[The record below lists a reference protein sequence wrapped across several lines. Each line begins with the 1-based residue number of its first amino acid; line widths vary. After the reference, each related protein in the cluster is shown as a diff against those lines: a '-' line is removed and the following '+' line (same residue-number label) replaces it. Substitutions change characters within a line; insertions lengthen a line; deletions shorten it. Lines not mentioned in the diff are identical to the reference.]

1 MPINQETLNSELFK
15 LLKSRGYQPT
25 MLDSSGKQM
34 AVPDDAE
41 VFQFVFK
48 KDDEE
53 YGTVTVSID
62 GLHKLVVYYND
73 SIANS
78 PSGSKPG
85 EDNSWYD
92 FIRQLKK
99 WSKNHQLSFELRDED
114 NLKYDMAKREHTR
127 LDEGYHALGK
137 RQSYNDSI
145 PSVKIKL
152 QHTRDIQ
159 EGEQRYR
166 NVARIY
172 LENIEGERFL
182 LNTTKPGLARVY
194 ARHIA
199 EGGKVND
206 DRWNH
211 INEMVEDYNKMAGF
225 VRATRNNQ
233 FNESAQEFINEGVAH
248 YGNLRESLRKL
259 TGKRGYNAYFESW
272 TPTLIEDTIGQ
283 PDLAETFKTSHV
295 DPRIESAIPI
305 IARITKISTKKM
317 DEVAELEKWSN
328 NLVDEALKP
337 SNDAQ
342 EDDLIDLLA
351 GEVTVGADAK
361 NAKSLLQQNHL
372 EDDDLSDIL
381 ERISAENPDEDVS
394 DEVIEFMKQS
404 NNHKLHKIAA
414 RAEASRNP
422 PPQQQAG
429 PAAPPASAAVPQQP
443 PVPVQEE
450 QKDGDYVKGGDKAK
464 SIGPVLGAKS
474 KQHPFKGKLVGSASE
489 SVDLTRLL
497 NLSGIIK
504 D

>member
-1 MPINQETLNSELFK
+1 MPINQETLNSELFR
-15 LLKSRGYQPT
+15 LLKSKGYQPT

-41 VFQFVFK
+41 VFQFIFK
-48 KDDEE
+48 KDKEE
-53 YGTVTVSID
+53 YGTVTVSVD

-73 SIANS
+73 TIANS

-99 WSKNHQLSFELRDED
+99 WSKNHQLSFELKDED

-172 LENIEGERFL
+172 LENVEGERFL

-233 FNESAQEFINEGVAH
+233 FNESAQEFINEGVTH
-248 YGNLRESLRKL
+248 YGNLREALRKL

-305 IARITKISTKKM
+305 IARITKISTKPM
-317 DEVAELEKWSN
+317 DEVAELEEWSN
-328 NLVDEALKP
+328 NLVDEALMP

-342 EDDLIDLLA
+342 EEQLADLLSD
-351 GEVTVGADAK
+351 ELPVGADAK
-361 NAKSLLQQNHL
+361 NAKSLLAQNHL

-381 ERISAENPDEDVS
+381 EKISSENPDADVS
-394 DEVIEFMKQS
+394 DEVLDYLQS
-404 NNHKLHKIAA
+404 SPNHKLHAIA
-414 RAEASRNP
+414 NKVTK
-422 PPQQQAG
+422 QTQQA
-429 PAAPPASAAVPQQP
+429 PVQQ
-443 PVPVQEE
+443 PVQEE
-450 QKDGDYVKGGDKAK
+450 QKDGDYLGATEKAK
-464 SIGPVLGAKS
+464 STGPIIGAKS

-489 SVDLTRLL
+489 SVDLTRIL

>member
-1 MPINQETLNSELFK
+1 MPINQETLNSDLFR

-41 VFQFVFK
+41 VFQFIFK
-48 KDDEE
+48 KDKEE
-53 YGTVTVSID
+53 YGTVTVSVD

-73 SIANS
+73 TIANS
-78 PSGSKPG
+78 PSGSRPG

-99 WSKNHQLSFELRDED
+99 WSKNHQLSFELKDED

-199 EGGKVND
+199 EGGRVND

-233 FNESAQEFINEGVAH
+233 FNESAQDFINEGVTH
-248 YGNLRESLRKL
+248 YGNLREALRKL

-305 IARITKISTKKM
+305 IARITKVSMKPM
-317 DEVAELEKWSN
+317 DEVTELEEWSN
-328 NLVDEALKP
+328 NLVDEALMP
-337 SNDAQ
+337 SNDSQQ
-342 EDDLIDLLA
+342 EQLVDLLSN
-351 GEVTVGADAK
+351 ELPVGPDAK
-361 NAKSLLQQNHL
+361 NAKSLLAQNHL

-381 ERISAENPDEDVS
+381 EKISAEDPDEDVRG
-394 DEVIEFMKQS
+394 EVLNFLKKS
-404 NNHKLHKIAA
+404 KDHRLHSIADRVEQLSTPA
-414 RAEASRNP
+414 
-422 PPQQQAG
+422 
-429 PAAPPASAAVPQQP
+429 PAAMPQQP
-443 PVPVQEE
+443 APVAAPAPAPVPVQEE
-450 QKDGDYVKGGDKAK
+450 QKDGDYVKGADKAK

-489 SVDLTRLL
+489 SVDLNRIL